1 MASKCHQQQMGVTTE
16 VQGGPPP
23 FGNQCGL
30 AVLGFV
36 GGADGVGA
44 RRGER
49 RLWVQRRE
57 GGREEG
63 GGDKVKKEEG
73 QRREVDLMVRNLTCS
88 TLNFRR
94 KFGFR
99 CDVGGWS
106 FMFARSV
113 HQCSF
118 LSVFLHLQQVA
129 ISVDFKVDE
138 SYTHKFSVRAG
149 KSFHDLRV
157 NCFRSHS
164 LF

>member
-1 MASKCHQQQMGVTTE
+1 
-16 VQGGPPP
+16 
-23 FGNQCGL
+23 
-30 AVLGFV
+30 
-36 GGADGVGA
+36 
-44 RRGER
+44 
-49 RLWVQRRE
+49 
-57 GGREEG
+57 
-63 GGDKVKKEEG
+63 
-73 QRREVDLMVRNLTCS
+73 
-88 TLNFRR
+88 
-94 KFGFR
+94 
-99 CDVGGWS
+99 
-106 FMFARSV
+106 MFARSV